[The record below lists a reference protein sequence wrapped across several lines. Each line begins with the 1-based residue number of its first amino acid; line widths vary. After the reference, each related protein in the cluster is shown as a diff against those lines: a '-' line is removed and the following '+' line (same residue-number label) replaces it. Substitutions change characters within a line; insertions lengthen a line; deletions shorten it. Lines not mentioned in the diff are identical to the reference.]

1 VPQQDRP
8 HSPNEDLEDSPL
20 FRKIMTGLI
29 VIVVLVIIIHFIY
42 KLYKVI
48 LKYLSLPPTYVAPLP
63 QNMELAVVNNPA
75 NV

>member
-1 VPQQDRP
+1 
-8 HSPNEDLEDSPL
+8 
-20 FRKIMTGLI
+20 MTGLI
-29 VIVVLVIIIHFIY
+29 VIVVLVIIIYFIY